1 MVALKNNKLLSK
13 ISISGLQTTVMSPA
27 PQSELAIW

>member
-1 MVALKNNKLLSK
+1 MVALKNNKLLNK
-13 ISISGLQTTVMSPA
+13 ISINGLQTTVTSQA